1 MDKFR
6 LLEASDIEV
15 KVKQVKKN
23 GAVLLL
29 YKTARTDMDILDE
42 TVGSE
47 NWTNDY
53 REIKGNLY
61 CGIAIRE
68 GDVEVGLWNRVQ
80 GGRRGQ
86 REKGGGKRRIQTCW
100 FPMGHWQRALYR
112 PVYLGTL

>member
-53 REIKGNLY
+53 R
-61 CGIAIRE
+61 
-68 GDVEVGLWNRVQ
+68 
-80 GGRRGQ
+80 
-86 REKGGGKRRIQTCW
+86 
-100 FPMGHWQRALYR
+100 
-112 PVYLGTL
+112 